1 MNYISTRGSAPI
13 VGFQDALLAG
23 LARDG
28 GLYVPVTWP
37 RLSADTIDAL
47 RGAPYET
54 VALEVLRP
62 FVGRLDMTALKAMI
76 DTAYAGFG
84 HRAVAPLVQ
93 IDERNW
99 VLELFH
105 GPTLAFKDLAMQLIG
120 LLFDHV
126 LETRDER
133 VTIVGAT
140 SGDTGSAAIEA
151 FRGKAR
157 ADVFILFPHGRISE
171 VQRRQMTTPTEA
183 NVHAIA
189 VEGDF
194 DDCQALVKAMFN
206 DFDFRDSMRLGAI
219 NSINWTRVLAQIVY
233 YATSSLALGG
243 PERKVAYSVPTGNF
257 GDVFAGYVAREMG
270 FPIGELVIATNEND
284 ILHRTVQTGRYEIEG
299 VTQTLTPSMDIQ
311 VSSNFERLLFD
322 LADREGNA
330 VATMMNELKT
340 TRAMALSQGQQ
351 ERLRA
356 GFSSVRIPRETTL
369 ETIRETRATTGMTL
383 DPHSAVGLAAARS
396 KARPDQPMVTL
407 ATAHPAKFPDAVRE
421 AIGTETPLPERM
433 ADLYD
438 RPERMTVLP
447 NDLGAIETF
456 IRKEAT
462 A

>member
-1 MNYISTRGSAPI
+1 MKYISTRGTAPV
-13 VGFQDALLAG
+13 VGFEEALLAG

-28 GLYVPVTWP
+28 GLYVPDAWP
-37 RLSADTIDAL
+37 VLSPDAIRAL
-47 RGAPYET
+47 QGAPYET

-62 FVGRLDMTALKAMI
+62 FVGDMDMDALKGMI
-76 DTAYAGFG
+76 DKAYAGFG

-93 IDERNW
+93 VDARNW

-126 LETRDER
+126 LEARDER

-157 ADVFILFPHGRISE
+157 ADVFILFPHDRISE

-206 DFDFRDSMRLGAI
+206 DFEFRDSMRLGAI

-243 PERKVAYSVPTGNF
+243 TERKVDYSVPTGNF

-270 FPIGELVIATNEND
+270 FPVGELVIATNEND
-284 ILHRTVQTGRYEIEG
+284 ILHRTVETGRYEIEG

-322 LADREGNA
+322 LADREGAA
-330 VATMMNELKT
+330 VAQLMDELKT
-340 TRAMALSQGQQ
+340 RRAMTLPQGQH
-351 ERLRA
+351 ERLKA
-356 GFSSVRIPRETTL
+356 GFTSARIPRETTL
-369 ETIRETRATTGMTL
+369 ETIRATRRETGMTL
-383 DPHSAVGLAAARS
+383 DPHSAVGLAAARE
-396 KARPDQPMVTL
+396 KARADRPMVTL

-421 AIGTETPLPERM
+421 ATGTETPLPDRM
-433 ADLYD
+433 GDLYE
-438 RPERMTVLP
+438 RPERMTILP
-447 NDLGAIETF
+447 NDLAAIEAF
-456 IRKEAT
+456 IRKETIA
-462 A
+462 